1 MKFPPPTEPQART
14 IWFALTGL
22 SVALT
27 LAILGTAVMGLR
39 YLLLLLAPV
48 LWPLAIAGVAA
59 YLLDPVVEWL
69 SKRGISRARGV
80 ILVFALATS
89 VLIALIVLIV
99 PPAIGEF
106 GKLVNRIPGYLHTL
120 QVRVDNSLNHP
131 PPSLQRILPPEWQE
145 KLGLKNHPSTN
156 LTHLESGTNAAIDLT
171 GGDTNLTP
179 EVTLSVTNLLAN
191 LPTSTTESTWWMK
204 ALDPRA
210 LKSAGGWVAAVAPE
224 IGGWLASQLGRVA
237 SWMGLVVGLALVPV
251 YAFYFLIEK
260 RGISSQWTTYLPV
273 SDSRFKEE
281 LVFVLSSINEY
292 LVVFFRGQ
300 VLVAMADGLMYT
312 VGFLI
317 INLPYALLL
326 GLLATVLSIIPFL
339 GTIVTFVLAMT
350 IAAFQFG
357 DWAHIFMVLAIF
369 GVVQATEALVLQ
381 PKIIGDRVGLHP
393 LTIIIALMVGTTLL
407 GGILGGILAIPLTAA
422 LRVIMFR
429 YVWKRPDVNVTPTVE
444 TAESLPAR

>member
-1 MKFPPPTEPQART
+1 MNFPPPTPPQART
-14 IWFALTGL
+14 IWFALTSL

-27 LAILGTAVMGLR
+27 VAILGAVIFGLR

-69 SKRGISRARGV
+69 SKRGIPRGRAV
-80 ILVFALATS
+80 ILVFVLAVVLLLALMMS
-89 VLIALIVLIV
+89 IV
-99 PPAIGEF
+99 PAVIGE
-106 GKLVNRIPGYLHTL
+106 
-120 QVRVDNSLNHP
+120 VRVLVDRVPKYAQTVQARIDHALNHP
-131 PPSLQRILPPEWQE
+131 PPTLKRLLPPEWQE
-145 KLGLKNHPSTN
+145 KLGIKTLVNGSLTN
-156 LTHLESGTNAAIDLT
+156 TPTMTNSLAGIDA
-171 GGDTNLTP
+171 GDTNVVAV
-179 EVTLSVTNLLAN
+179 ETLSVTNLLAT
-191 LPTSTTESTWWMK
+191 LPTASAESPWWIK

-224 IGGWLASQLGRVA
+224 VASWLASQLGRVA
-237 SWMGLVVGLALVPV
+237 SWFGLLVGLALVPV

-260 RGISSQWTTYLPV
+260 RGISSQWTVYLPV
-273 SDSRFKEE
+273 ANSKFKDE
-281 LVFVLSSINEY
+281 LVFVLTSINEY

-312 VGFLI
+312 TGFLLI
-317 INLPYALLL
+317 GLPYALLL
-326 GLLATVLSIIPFL
+326 GLLATALSIIPFL
-339 GTIVTFVLAMT
+339 GTIVTFVLSML

-357 DWAHIFMVLAIF
+357 DGTHILLVLGIF
-369 GVVQATEALVLQ
+369 GIVQTVEALVLQ

-429 YVWKRPDVNVTPTVE
+429 YVWKRPDEGNNE
-444 TAESLPAR
+444 ANGKS